1 MPVAKNASGRRSTG
15 ARGKRL
21 SQNGGFRSI
30 AAMLREA
37 GEFVRE
43 AAEDGEHDLFTL
55 PDRLCRTYKRVALE
69 EIYETVVEQTPYGP
83 CLHLV
88 DRVPTFTLELA
99 APIAVEHAVLAE
111 LSLIYG
117 VGPVTAQVLRADGV
131 LTLSAATDHAR
142 FGAPARQV
150 LGLWQRRDLPA
161 LHDLI
166 RQRLGPSGHALGL
179 ALGALADPG
188 GIVIVDLETL
198 GLSGAPVFL
207 FGLAHVSATGL
218 EVHQY
223 LARAGGEEP
232 AALVLA
238 LDALRQAGAIV
249 TYNGRTADVPWLRQ
263 RAAYYGVGPLPKVLH
278 LDLLH
283 PTRHRYRSRYLDG
296 SLPDFRLPTVE
307 RQLVGILRDMLDVP
321 GAYVPYFYKQY
332 EKKGNIGPLVP
343 IIDHNRADL
352 VGVARL
358 LNLLSRDA
366 LNA

>member
-1 MPVAKNASGRRSTG
+1 
-15 ARGKRL
+15 
-21 SQNGGFRSI
+21 
-30 AAMLREA
+30 MLRDV
-37 GEFVRE
+37 GESV
-43 AAEDGEHDLFTL
+43 AEPAEERGHDLLKL
-55 PDRLCRTYKRVALE
+55 PGQLCRTYKRVALE
-69 EIYETVVEQTPYGP
+69 EIYETVLEQTPYGP

-88 DRVPTFTLELA
+88 DRVRPFALELA
-99 APIAVEHAVLAE
+99 APSVVERALLSE

-117 VGPVTAQVLRADGV
+117 VGPITAQALRADGA
-131 LTLSAATDHAR
+131 LTLSEIADHAR
-142 FGAPARQV
+142 FGTAARQV
-150 LGLWQRRDLPA
+150 LGLWARRDLAA

-166 RQRLGPSGHALGL
+166 RRRLGSSGHALGL
-179 ALGALADPG
+179 ALGALTGPG
-188 GIVIVDLETL
+188 GIVVVDLETL

-207 FGLAHVSATGL
+207 FGLAHLSATGL

-223 LARAGGEEP
+223 LARTGAEEP

-238 LDALRQAGAIV
+238 LDALRRAQAMV

-263 RAAYYGVGPLPKVLH
+263 RAAYYGVGPLPQVLH

-283 PTRHRYRSRYLDG
+283 PTRHRYRARHLDG
-296 SLPDFRLPTVE
+296 SLSDFRLPTVE
-307 RQLVGILRDMLDVP
+307 RHLVGILRDMLDVP

-332 EKKGNIGPLVP
+332 EEKGNIGPLVP

-366 LNA
+366 LTA